1 VRILN
6 LGAGV
11 QSTTLFLML
20 IDGDLPPVDYAIFAD
35 TGDEPQDVYQHLE
48 FLRTLGGPE
57 IVVCRASETSLGDN
71 LKNGMNATGQWFVS
85 IPAYTADDVGKPL
98 GIGRRQCTAE
108 YKIKP
113 IEKAIRQLAG
123 LEKGQRKPKE
133 LEITQ
138 LFGLSFDEPRRVDRV
153 RTRFIGRAGWRAEF
167 PLFDEFMTRSDCL
180 AWLSKRLPGYTVPR
194 SACVFCP
201 YRSDDEWLRLKE
213 TDRQGWNRAVEIDEA
228 MRDESSRCTKG
239 MESKQYVHRS
249 CQPLA
254 LVQLQA
260 SPPDK
265 QMKFQFS
272 QMDCEGMCGN

>member
-1 VRILN
+1 MRILN

-48 FLRTLGGPE
+48 FLKTLGGPE

-71 LKNGMNATGQWFVS
+71 LRNGINSTGQRYVA
-85 IPAYTADDVGKPL
+85 IPTYLADETGKPAS
-98 GIGRRQCTAE
+98 IGRRQCTAE

-113 IEKAIRQLAG
+113 IEQTIRKLAG

-153 RTRFIGRAGWRAEF
+153 KAQFIGRAGWKAEF
-167 PLFDEFMTRSDCL
+167 PLFDDFTTRTDCL
-180 AWLSKRLPGYTVPR
+180 AWLAKRLPNYTVPR

-201 YRSDDEWLRLKE
+201 YRSDNEWLRLKE
-213 TDRQGWNRAVEIDEA
+213 TDPEGWQRAVEIDEA
-228 MRDESSRCTKG
+228 IRDKTSRCVQG
-239 MESKQYVHRS
+239 MNHSQYLHRS

-260 SPPDK
+260 KPADG

>member
-48 FLRTLGGPE
+48 FLRGLGGPE

-71 LKNGMNATGQWFVS
+71 LRHGINSTGQRHIS
-85 IPAYTADDVGKPL
+85 IPTYLADEVGKPVTM
-98 GIGRRQCTAE
+98 GRRQCTAE
-108 YKIKP
+108 YKVKP
-113 IEKAIRQLAG
+113 IEQAIRGLVG

-153 RTRFIGRAGWRAEF
+153 KAQFTGRAGWQAEF
-167 PLFDEFMTRSDCL
+167 PLFDDFMTRADCV
-180 AWLSKRLPGYTVPR
+180 AWLRKRLPGYTVPR

-213 TDRQGWNRAVEIDEA
+213 TDPQGWQRAVEIDEA
-228 MRDESSRCTKG
+228 IRDETSKCVQG
-239 MESKQYVHRS
+239 MNYTQYLHRS

-260 SPPDK
+260 KPADG